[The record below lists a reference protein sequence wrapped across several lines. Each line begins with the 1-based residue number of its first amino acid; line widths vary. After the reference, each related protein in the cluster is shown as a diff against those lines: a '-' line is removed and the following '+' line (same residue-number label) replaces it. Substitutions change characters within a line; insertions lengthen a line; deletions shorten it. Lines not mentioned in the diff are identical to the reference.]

1 MGTRS
6 RLIRKDLIIME
17 QLLLD
22 LHSCL
27 DRARSLIKEYEARL
41 RAINEREA
49 LSVSKE
55 AELNERHKSIE
66 SREAECQKVERVVDL
81 HKEATALHASANL
94 RIQLAA
100 QAERDLKQHTDISH
114 QQIDEKR
121 KLMAKESENILKRSK
136 SLDDEVSKRVT
147 EICNKNGIK
156 I

>member
-1 MGTRS
+1 
-6 RLIRKDLIIME
+6 ME

-41 RAINEREA
+41 RAINERES

-55 AELNERHKSIE
+55 DELNERHKSIE
-66 SREAECQKVERVVDL
+66 SREAECQKVEKVVDL

-94 RIQLAA
+94 RIQTAA
-100 QAERDLKQHTDISH
+100 QAERDLKMYMDISN

-121 KLMAKESENILKRSK
+121 KLLAKESENNLKRSK

-147 EICNKNGIK
+147 EICNTNGMK

>member
-1 MGTRS
+1 
-6 RLIRKDLIIME
+6 ME

-41 RAINEREA
+41 RAINERES

-55 AELNERHKSIE
+55 DELNERHKSIE
-66 SREAECQKVERVVDL
+66 SREAECQKVEKVVDL
-81 HKEATALHASANL
+81 HKEATALHDSANL

-100 QAERDLKQHTDISH
+100 QAEKDLKQHTDIAN

-121 KLMAKESENILKRSK
+121 KLMAKESENNVKRSK
-136 SLDDEVSKRVT
+136 LIDDEVNKRVD
-147 EICNKNGIK
+147 IFLVANGFK
-156 I
+156 KKE

>member
-1 MGTRS
+1 
-6 RLIRKDLIIME
+6 ME
-17 QLLLD
+17 KLLLD

-55 AELNERHKSIE
+55 EELNERHKSIE

-94 RIQLAA
+94 RIQAAA
-100 QAERDLKQHTDISH
+100 QAEADLRQHTDIAN

-121 KLMAKESENILKRSK
+121 KLLAKEYENNLKISK
-136 SLDDEVSKRVT
+136 SFDAEVTKRMK
-147 EICNKNGIK
+147 EICQKNGINMGV
-156 I
+156 

>member
-1 MGTRS
+1 
-6 RLIRKDLIIME
+6 ME
-17 QLLLD
+17 QLILD

-27 DRARSLIKEYEARL
+27 DRARSLIKEYEGRL
-41 RAINEREA
+41 RAINERES

-55 AELNERHKSIE
+55 EELNERHKSIE
-66 SREAECQKVERVVDL
+66 SREAECQKVEKVVDL

-100 QAERDLKQHTDISH
+100 QAERDLNQHTDISH

>member
-1 MGTRS
+1 
-6 RLIRKDLIIME
+6 ME

-27 DRARSLIKEYEARL
+27 DRARSLIKEYEGRL

-55 AELNERHKSIE
+55 DELNERHKGIE
-66 SREAECQKVERVVDL
+66 SREAECQKVEKVVDL

-94 RIQLAA
+94 RIQSAA
-100 QAERDLKQHTDISH
+100 QAEKDLKQHTDIAN

-121 KLMAKESENILKRSK
+121 KLMAKESENNLKRSK
-136 SLDDEVSKRVT
+136 QIDDLVSAEVEKFLKS
-147 EICNKNGIK
+147 NGFK
-156 I
+156 K

>member
-1 MGTRS
+1 
-6 RLIRKDLIIME
+6 ME

-55 AELNERHKSIE
+55 EELNERHKSIE
-66 SREAECQKVERVVDL
+66 SREAECQKVEKVVDL

-100 QAERDLKQHTDISH
+100 QAERDLKQHTDIAN

-136 SLDDEVSKRVT
+136 YLDDEVSKRVR
-147 EICNKNGIK
+147 EICEKNGIK